1 MILFKGAATALVT
14 PFSEGQVD
22 YDSLENLIEWQI
34 NEGIDALVS
43 CGTTG
48 EASTLSDEEQKSVV
62 KFTVEKVGGRV
73 PVIAGAGS
81 DRYGAYASELS
92 KALADE
98 GADGLLIVTPYYNK
112 CSDSGLIKHFETIAD
127 AVDIPLIAYSVPGR
141 TGVNISPAVVSEISK
156 HPNICGHQGSERQ
169 HSSGC

>member
-62 KFTVEKVGGRV
+62 KFTVEKVESNR
-73 PVIAGAGS
+73 
-81 DRYGAYASELS
+81 
-92 KALADE
+92 
-98 GADGLLIVTPYYNK
+98 
-112 CSDSGLIKHFETIAD
+112 
-127 AVDIPLIAYSVPGR
+127 
-141 TGVNISPAVVSEISK
+141 VVSVILK
-156 HPNICGHQGSERQ
+156 VF
-169 HSSGC
+169 